1 MQEQYALYADNFP
14 IWAQQSNGMLQINI
28 WSVLRELGIGANLQH
43 YNPVIDEKV
52 KALFNIPEYYRM
64 KKKTLI
70 KELLLSNKI
79 IKGEFNK
86 FSFKL

>member
-52 KALFNIPEYYRM
+52 KALFNIPEYYQLIAQM
-64 KKKTLI
+64 PFGGIDTLPDE
-70 KELLLSNKI
+70 KENINKRVTI
-79 IKGEFNK
+79 VK
-86 FSFKL
+86 